1 MKPLDRKFY
10 NRDTL
15 TVAKD
20 LLGCMLV
27 HDIGGQRRV
36 GRIVETEAY
45 DGPMDQASHAASRRT
60 PRNDVMFGPPGFTYV
75 YLIYGMY
82 HCFNLVTGPED
93 YPAAVLIRALEPV
106 AQIDGSTQ
114 GPGRLSR
121 AMGITLESN
130 RLDAT
135 VGPLFIS
142 ASDGGDIKIVSSP
155 RICVDYAGKWA
166 SKPFRY
172 VVDGRKWVSKIPNKR
187 TIKG

>member
-1 MKPLDRKFY
+1 MTPLDRDFFS
-10 NRDTL
+10 RDTL

-20 LLGCMLV
+20 LLGCRLV
-27 HDIGGQRRV
+27 HDIGGQRRI

-45 DGPMDQASHAASRRT
+45 DGPEDRASHASRRRT

-82 HCFNLVTGPED
+82 HCFNLVTGPENF
-93 YPAAVLIRALEPV
+93 PAAVLVRALEPISGIT
-106 AQIDGSTQ
+106 ASTQ

-135 VGPLFIS
+135 QSPLFVSPSENGKMKIS
-142 ASDGGDIKIVSSP
+142 SSP
-155 RICVDYAGKWA
+155 RIGVDYAGKWA
-166 SKPFRY
+166 SKPFRFF
-172 VVDGRKWVSKIPNKR
+172 VDDSKWVSKIPKKR
-187 TIKG
+187 TIKR